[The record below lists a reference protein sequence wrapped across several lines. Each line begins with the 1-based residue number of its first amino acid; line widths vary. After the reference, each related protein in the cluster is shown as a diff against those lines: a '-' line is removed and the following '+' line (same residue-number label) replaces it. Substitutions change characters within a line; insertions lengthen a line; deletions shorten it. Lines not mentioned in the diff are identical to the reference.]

1 MPFMDARGLAMPSWE
16 RVVGTLMKGMFCC
29 DAVSFVAS
37 IFVPPP
43 TAMRSWGLVFLILF
57 WRVWSSWLLIV
68 LMVMVFTFL
77 FVCWRRLATF
87 FPAICRLLGPAM
99 MRAVPVR
106 LSLWVTSVM
115 RVRVPSPTMTSLGSC
130 M

>member
-1 MPFMDARGLAMPSWE
+1 MDASGLAMPSCE
-16 RVVGTLMKGMFCC
+16 SVVGTLMKGMFWV
-29 DAVSFVAS
+29 DAVSFAAS

-43 TAMRSWGLVFLILF
+43 TPMRSWGLIFLISF
-57 WRVWSSWLLIV
+57 WRVWISWLFTVSTRMV
-68 LMVMVFTFL
+68 LTFVL
-77 FVCWRRLATF
+77 VCWRRLATF
-87 FPAICRLLGPAM
+87 FPAISRLFGPAI
-99 MRAVPVR
+99 MRADPVR